1 MSEETENV
9 YEHYAEV
16 TARAEEERQRW
27 MKAREEYVV
36 GEPKN
41 VIGPDQYYDIAS
53 RVLAGLVANPNVYDT
68 PGNDNRHLAEK
79 AFEIAFDFAVKA
91 QMRADGVVEAK
102 AEAAVAAKADEDE
115 DG

>member
-16 TARAEEERQRW
+16 TARAEKADERW
-27 MKAREEYVV
+27 LEAREKYLP
-36 GEPKN
+36 GSPKN
-41 VIGPDQYYDIAS
+41 VIGPNQYFDIAS

-68 PGNDNRHLAEK
+68 PGNDNRHLVEK
-79 AFEIAFDFAVKA
+79 ALEIAFDFAVKA
-91 QMRADGVVEAK
+91 QMRADGADREVG
-102 AEAAVAAKADEDE
+102 AETGEE